1 MGDAK
6 EQRQENER
14 FFEEVKRK
22 YLADMK
28 TRFGFTDLQATQAE
42 SLANW
47 AFDSGFGSGVSYARY
62 DEAMSL
68 LRPGRRA

>member
-1 MGDAK
+1 MGDAND
-6 EQRQENER
+6 QRQENER
-14 FFEEVKRK
+14 FFEEVKRN
-22 YLADMK
+22 YITDMK

-47 AFDSGFGSGVSYARY
+47 AFDSGFGSGFSYARY
-62 DEAMSL
+62 DEAIAR

>member
-1 MGDAK
+1 MRDA
-6 EQRQENER
+6 EDQRQENER
-14 FFEEVKRK
+14 FFDDVKRQ

-28 TRFGFTDLQATQAE
+28 IRFGFTDLQATQAE

-47 AFDSGFGSGVSYARY
+47 AFDSGFGSGVSYAHHY
-62 DEAMSL
+62 ESMSL

>member
-1 MGDAK
+1 MGD
-6 EQRQENER
+6 EFLQRRENER
-14 FFEEVKRK
+14 FFEEVKRQ

-28 TRFGFTDLQATQAE
+28 IRFGFTDLQATQAE

-47 AFDSGFGSGVSYARY
+47 AFESGFGSGVSYAHYEESAIR
-62 DEAMSL
+62 

>member
-1 MGDAK
+1 MRDA
-6 EQRQENER
+6 EDQRQENER
-14 FFEEVKRK
+14 FFEDVKRQ

-28 TRFGFTDLQATQAE
+28 KRFGFTDLQATQAE

-47 AFDSGFGSGVSYARY
+47 AFDSGFGSGVSYAHY
-62 DEAMSL
+62 YETMSL